1 MLQAFVLIQTEAGA
15 STKARSEIA
24 SVPGVRLAQSVT
36 GPYDLIVRA
45 EGADMDEL
53 LNRSMSSSSGL
64 VDLAAEAIACEDIP
78 PTFPPAL
85 KLLKPPSPSS
95 SRLVLDD
102 ADIGS
107 SSKSN
112 RFSACCPATTVCNA
126 FSRDTS
132 SSGLVNISKSV
143 E

>member
-53 LNRSMSSSSGL
+53 GRVLSDIQLAPGL
-64 VDLAAEAIACEDIP
+64 TRTLTCIVKGMAH
-78 PTFPPAL
+78 
-85 KLLKPPSPSS
+85 KL
-95 SRLVLDD
+95 
-102 ADIGS
+102 
-107 SSKSN
+107 
-112 RFSACCPATTVCNA
+112 
-126 FSRDTS
+126 
-132 SSGLVNISKSV
+132 
-143 E
+143 